1 MKRPTSLMPRIAA
14 NTLGLAVATLTGSGA
29 MAEDHGYSIEEVV
42 VTAQKRE
49 QNLQDV
55 GIAVSAFTG
64 ENLKALGAQSLS
76 DVPNFTPNVELFDE
90 YGSGQPTWVIRG
102 VGLQDFNANN
112 TPAAAIYIDDIYMT
126 SNAMGGLGLFDIER
140 LEVLKGPQGALYG
153 RNTSGGAVRVMSTR
167 PSTEAVDGYL
177 SGTYGRWDE
186 VVVEGAGNLPL
197 SESAA
202 LRLAGRWNQSSD
214 AWQESL
220 SADESYGEKDT
231 WAARAQLLVE
241 LSEDTELLVKVHGA
255 RDNSETVMGRS
266 VGLYDP
272 ATGDFCDALLS
283 GRRDDNNCVNL
294 ATLTSFFFGDLS
306 APLPSVQSDDGAHTL
321 SDPVN
326 QLNNKAFGASAAL
339 TFDFDAFTLTSI
351 TGFEDFEFSQ
361 TFDYDGGQGEFGHQS
376 ARSDIEAWSHEL
388 RLVSN
393 GDGDIDWLLGLEYAE
408 DKFSENR
415 DFLLGDNL
423 LVMMDSGLGAA
434 AKLQFDQDT
443 ESLALYG
450 QVDWQF
456 AETWRLTLGARYTD
470 EEKSYRDGSFN
481 ALLFGMEEL
490 GMVPLVENLNVDF
503 DMQVWSGKVGLDWT
517 PAEDLL
523 VYASISRGFKAGGFY
538 GGFPNDGLAS
548 VEPYDEE
555 TVWAYEV
562 GFKSEWLNNTLRL
575 NGAVFFYDY
584 TDVQGF
590 QTRFSSLSQTVVTSL
605 GNQGDAEHQGA
616 ELELLWL
623 PSERL
628 TIQAGVSVLD
638 AEINDSDAVS
648 TNLLGESV
656 SLEGL
661 GRAYSPD
668 LSYSV
673 MARYEHPMAENL
685 SAVFQADYS
694 YRDDF
699 SGDALSVPEE
709 ALYGEQEGYG
719 LLNARVALGAQD
731 GQWEVALWGK
741 NLADEEYVANVTTD
755 DLGSYMDIYGRPRSY
770 GVDLTYRW

>member
-1 MKRPTSLMPRIAA
+1 MKRLTSLMPRIAA
-14 NTLGLAVATLTGSGA
+14 NTLGLAVATIAGGGA
-29 MAEDHGYSIEEVV
+29 IAEERGYSIEEIV

-64 ENLKALGAQSLS
+64 DALKELGAQSLS
-76 DVPNFTPNVELFDE
+76 EVPNFTPNVELFDE

-112 TPAAAIYIDDIYMT
+112 TPAAAIYVDDIYMT

-140 LEVLKGPQGALYG
+140 IEILKGPQGALYG
-153 RNTSGGAVRVMSTR
+153 RNTSGGAVRVMSAR
-167 PSTEAVDGYL
+167 PSTEAVDGYV
-177 SGTYGRWDE
+177 SGSYGRWDE
-186 VVVEGAGNLPL
+186 VTFEGAANLPL
-197 SESAA
+197 SDSAA
-202 LRLAGRWNQSSD
+202 LRLAGRWNQSND
-214 AWQESL
+214 AWQKSL
-220 SADESYGEKDT
+220 SAGEHHGEKDT

-241 LSEDTELLVKVHGA
+241 LDEDVELLVKVHGA

-283 GRRDDNNCVNL
+283 GRRDDNSCVNL

-306 APLPSVQSDDGAHTL
+306 APFPSAQSDDGADTL

-326 QLNNKAFGASAAL
+326 QLDNKAFGTSAAL
-339 TFDFDAFTLTSI
+339 TVEFDAFTLTSI
-351 TGFEDFEFSQ
+351 TGFEDFEFSLA
-361 TFDYDGGQGEFGHQS
+361 FDYDGGQGEFGHQL
-376 ARSDIEAWSHEL
+376 ARSDIEAWSQEF
-388 RLVSN
+388 RLVSHS
-393 GDGDIDWLLGLEYAE
+393 DGDVNWLLGLEYAE

-415 DFLLGDNL
+415 DFLLADNL

-434 AKLQFDQDT
+434 GKLQFDQDT
-443 ESLALYG
+443 ESLAVYG
-450 QVDWQF
+450 QVEWQF
-456 AETWRLTLGARYTD
+456 ADTWRLTLGARYTD
-470 EEKSYRDGSFN
+470 EEKTYRDGSFN

-490 GMVPLVENLNVDF
+490 GQVPLVENLNVDF
-503 DMQVWSGKVGLDWT
+503 DMQVWSGKAGLDWT

-523 VYASISRGFKAGGFY
+523 VYASVSRGFKAGGFY

-548 VEPYDEE
+548 IEPYDEE
-555 TVWAYEV
+555 TVWAYEL

-575 NGAVFFYDY
+575 NGALFFYDY

-590 QTRFSSLSQTVVTSL
+590 QTRFSTISNTVVTSL

-623 PSERL
+623 PSEQL
-628 TIQAGVSVLD
+628 TIQAGISVLE

-648 TNLLGESV
+648 TNLLGEDV
-656 SLEGL
+656 PLEGL
-661 GRAYSPD
+661 ERAYSPD
-668 LSYSV
+668 LSYSL
-673 MARYEHPMAENL
+673 MARYEWPLADNL
-685 SAVFQADYS
+685 SAVFQVDYS
-694 YRDDF
+694 YRDDVA
-699 SGDALSVPEE
+699 GDALSVPEQ
-709 ALYGEQEGYG
+709 ALYGGQDGYG
-719 LLNARVALGAQD
+719 LFNTRVALGAVD
-731 GQWEVALWGK
+731 GEWTVALWGK
-741 NLADEEYVANVTTD
+741 NLADEEYITNVTTD

-770 GVDLTYRW
+770 GVDVTYRW